1 MSDDKMAQNAG
12 KTFTDTAG
20 VSGKDGGKGI
30 AGGAAGG
37 KTPDAEPTDAERAIM
52 KQKAIDAAAAKGG

>member
-20 VSGKDGGKGI
+20 VAGKDGGKGI
-30 AGGAAGG
+30 AGGG